1 MAGVGPAPKDPSKRA
16 RTNATYA
23 MTKLPAEGR
32 KGRAPAWPLGGD
44 VVIET
49 QIHMAKREIAGIED
63 DLEWATTARDRSAQR
78 RKLSR
83 AGKKLA
89 ELEAMKK
96 HASATE
102 RRIWTAL
109 WKTPQ
114 STQWEKRGWY
124 REVALYA
131 RHQAKAEA
139 GSLDDSKE
147 ARQREDRL
155 GLNDMS
161 MLRLRWAIDAPAPK
175 STTRTPA
182 KKAGARARRGHLE
195 ALPTLNES

>member
-16 RTNATYA
+16 RANATYA
-23 MTKLPAEGR
+23 MTMLPAEGR
-32 KGRAPAWPLGGD
+32 KGRAPAWPLQGD
-44 VVIET
+44 IVIET
-49 QIHMAKREIAGIED
+49 GIHQTKRAIAAIKDE
-63 DLEWATTARDRSAQR
+63 LQWATTARDRSAQR
-78 RKLSR
+78 RKLDR
-83 AGKKLA
+83 ASKQLA
-89 ELEAMKK
+89 ELEAMKRFVG
-96 HASATE
+96 ATE
-102 RRIWTAL
+102 KKIWAAL

-114 STQWEKRGWY
+114 ATQWEKRGWF

-161 MLRLRWAIDAPAPK
+161 MLRLRWAIAEPTQN
-175 STTRTPA
+175 STSRTPA
-182 KKAGARARRGHLE
+182 KKPGSRARRGHLT
-195 ALPTLNES
+195 ALPTLNGS